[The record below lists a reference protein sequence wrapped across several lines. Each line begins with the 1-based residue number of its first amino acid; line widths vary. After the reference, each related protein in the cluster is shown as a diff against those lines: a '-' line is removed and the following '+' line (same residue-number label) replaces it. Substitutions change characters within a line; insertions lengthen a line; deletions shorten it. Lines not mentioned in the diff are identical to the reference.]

1 MKNNVLLVSDR
12 SLFTGIGS
20 YSFQLAKHLKRI
32 GEKSIAFLNLSTVAE
47 DSYGGLTKVSLEK
60 GKRIMDHFLFLR
72 KVPRGYKLYHL
83 LNPNLGVLT
92 IKCKPNVVTVHDL
105 YPFTKMAYRD
115 LIVHSFGLDFPI
127 LEAMKFNM
135 RFIKFTDKV
144 ICVSQYTKK
153 ELTALMHINPS
164 KVHVVYLG
172 VDHNYFRPRN
182 KMEMRRKL
190 NLPQNKKIILHVG
203 VDEPRKNIE
212 VLLKALYHVRRKMP
226 NTVLV
231 RIGGMRSRTAKQI
244 SSMHLTDSL
253 IHFAKVSDIGP
264 YYNAAD
270 VLAFPSYYEGF
281 GLPVLEAM
289 SSGLPVIAGK
299 STSIPE
305 VIGDAG
311 MLFPPDDTSM
321 LSEFLYQL
329 LTDKNLQ
336 QELSLKGLQRSR
348 MFNWETCAKKTLEVY
363 KTLIH

>member
-1 MKNNVLLVSDR
+1 M
-12 SLFTGIGS
+12 
-20 YSFQLAKHLKRI
+20 
-32 GEKSIAFLNLSTVAE
+32 NLSTVAE
-47 DSYGGLTKVSLEK
+47 DSYGSLTKVSLER

-72 KVPRGYKLYHL
+72 KVPRGYELYHL
-83 LNPNLGVLT
+83 LNPNLGILT

-135 RFIKFTDKV
+135 RFIKFADKV

-153 ELTALMHINPS
+153 ELTSLMHINAS
-164 KVHVVYLG
+164 KVHVIYLG
-172 VDHNYFRPRN
+172 VDHNYFRPRD

-190 NLPQNKKIILHVG
+190 NLLKIKNHITCRSG
-203 VDEPRKNIE
+203 RAPKNIE
-212 VLLKALYHVRRKMP
+212 VLLKALYHLKSKMP
-226 NTVLV
+226 DTVLV
-231 RIGGMRSRTAKQI
+231 RIGGMRSKTVKQI
-244 SSMHLTDSL
+244 SSTHLTDSL
-253 IHFAKVSDIGP
+253 IYFNKVSNIGP

-270 VLAFPSYYEGF
+270 VLAFPSCYEGF

-289 SSGLPVIAGK
+289 SSGLPVIAGD

-321 LSEFLYQL
+321 LSELLCQL

-336 QELSLKGLQRSR
+336 KELSLKGLQRGR
-348 MFNWETCAKKTLEVY
+348 MFNWEICAKKTLEVY
-363 KTLIH
+363 KTLFH